1 MQWKSVELFCAVVA
15 ERSFSRGAAQLG
27 LTQSAASQA
36 ISLLEAELG
45 APLINRGQRPLGLT
59 PAGQIY
65 YEGCRQ
71 LLADYRAIEDRVRG
85 VHSRVIGTVRVAAIY
100 SVGLLQMERF
110 VRRFEEEFP
119 DAVLRL
125 EYQHPDRVYEQ
136 LRLDQVDVGLLSYPR
151 TGTELV
157 ALPWQEQPM
166 VLVVTPGHPLTQ
178 RLVHGRLPPAALAG
192 VTFLGFT
199 RELPIRRAIDRW
211 LRQEGVQ
218 VRVQH
223 EFDNIETIKKA
234 VECGTGVAILPE
246 PTVGQEVVAGTLVA
260 LPMAGAVLTR
270 PLGIVHKKHRHLSPA
285 VRQFVER
292 LGAEV
297 GVAAANRAEGEAD
310 GRPPDLAPHAL
321 RDGAQVARVGTPPTQ
336 SVMTQ
341 SAATPFSAAQPAA
354 SAPVPTQPVG
364 GSAAAKSAGSR
375 EGTPPGSQPP
385 GAKPP
390 GSKLG
395 QAKLSGSKLSGSK
408 LGVAKPRGGGMAA
421 ISAASRPASPP
432 PPRKPGGGADGGEV
446 TEGRRPPR
454 RKPT

>member
-27 LTQSAASQA
+27 VSQSAASQA

-45 APLINRGQRPLGLT
+45 VPLINRGQRPLDVT

-85 VHSRVIGTVRVAAIY
+85 VHTRVIGTVRVAAIY

-157 ALPWQEQPM
+157 SIPWQEQPM
-166 VLVVTPGHPLTQ
+166 VLVVAPGHPLGK
-178 RLVHGRLPPAALAG
+178 RLARGRLAPQALAG

-234 VECGTGVAILPE
+234 VECGSGVAILPE
-246 PTVGQEVVAGTLVA
+246 ATVGQEVLAGTLVA
-260 LPMAGAVLTR
+260 LPLGGAVLTR

-292 LGAEV
+292 LASEV
-297 GVAAANRAEGEAD
+297 GVAAANAAEAATSAEDSDGTPSTDARHSQARPDGPRRGETHAEPLNAGVTQPGELRSDAAAARENGAHIPVSRAAENAGLAEGLPSN
-310 GRPPDLAPHAL
+310 R
-321 RDGAQVARVGTPPTQ
+321 
-336 SVMTQ
+336 
-341 SAATPFSAAQPAA
+341 
-354 SAPVPTQPVG
+354 
-364 GSAAAKSAGSR
+364 AAKHASPAQGQQSGVTARAGKLAAVS
-375 EGTPPGSQPP
+375 GTSHT
-385 GAKPP
+385 
-390 GSKLG
+390 
-395 QAKLSGSKLSGSK
+395 
-408 LGVAKPRGGGMAA
+408 
-421 ISAASRPASPP
+421 ASPP
-432 PPRKPGGGADGGEV
+432 PLKAKRAGVAEASPGKA
-446 TEGRRPPR
+446 RRAPG